1 MVIEGV
7 YVETFEE
14 DALYGCLNFLCI
26 QFRYTTGWTDCA
38 LLVGLSIAW
47 GVGDATFQTQ
57 IGALLGILYPHDT
70 EAAFA
75 QLKIWESAGTSVAFF
90 VSSHMDL
97 AAKQF
102 SLLSI
107 LVVSTAALLVV
118 VLRPERANSLKA

>member
-1 MVIEGV
+1 MFTICKHKNQEPFFFVNYSAAMVIQGV

-70 EAAFA
+70 
-75 QLKIWESAGTSVAFF
+75 
-90 VSSHMDL
+90 
-97 AAKQF
+97 
-102 SLLSI
+102 
-107 LVVSTAALLVV
+107 VST
-118 VLRPERANSLKA
+118 PSL